1 MKQKKIFAR
10 RPERHPVKWT
20 FISFGLFALT
30 FMAFSAGVQFGQMGV
45 QSASAS
51 QASTDSQVAYEPT
64 QTLAKR
70 VAY

>member
-45 QSASAS
+45 QSASAKTV
-51 QASTDSQVAYEPT
+51 ASNSQVAFEAGENLT
-64 QTLAKR
+64 KR
-70 VAY
+70 LSY

>member
-51 QASTDSQVAYEPT
+51 QVSTDSQVAYEPT